1 MTDGTPLTLRVPKLA
16 LGVGSPEAE
25 PAVGVQLLA
34 AMEKTPARRQPTEV
48 PSQFCSSMEDGLTD
62 SVVKLSAQVAASQA
76 STGLINHDYEE
87 TGFCGSP
94 TISQLKH
101 G

>member
-34 AMEKTPARRQPTEV
+34 AMEKTPARDNRQRYLRSFV
-48 PSQFCSSMEDGLTD
+48 PQWR
-62 SVVKLSAQVAASQA
+62 
-76 STGLINHDYEE
+76 TG
-87 TGFCGSP
+87 
-94 TISQLKH
+94 
-101 G
+101 